1 MKGSD
6 EVVEWLADGARSASN
21 TPEVV
26 AELCDRL
33 IGYGIP
39 VWRFGLFVLTLHPQ
53 IMGQAFQPD
62 LLNKCSMSVSP

>member
-6 EVVEWLADGARSASN
+6 EVVEWLTDGARSASN

-26 AELCDRL
+26 AQLCDRL
-33 IGYGIP
+33 IGCGIP

-53 IMGQAFQPD
+53 IWARRSCGSLA
-62 LLNKCSMSVSP
+62 SASR

>member
-6 EVVEWLADGARSASN
+6 EVVEWLTDGARSASN

-26 AELCDRL
+26 AQLCDRL
-33 IGYGIP
+33 IGCGIP

-53 IMGQAFQPD
+53 IMG
-62 LLNKCSMSVSP
+62 